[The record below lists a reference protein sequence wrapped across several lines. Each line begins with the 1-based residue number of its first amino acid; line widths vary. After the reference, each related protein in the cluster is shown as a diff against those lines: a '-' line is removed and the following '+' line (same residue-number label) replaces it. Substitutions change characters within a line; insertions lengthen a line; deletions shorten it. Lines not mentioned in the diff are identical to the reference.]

1 MSELLFLLLPL
12 AFYSGWRASGKS
24 SAKKSSL
31 PDKRPLS
38 DNFVKGVNYLLNEEP
53 DKALDVFLNRPE
65 IDEYTAETYLL
76 LGNLFRNRGEVD
88 RALSVHQ
95 NLIGRASLSR
105 EQKATTMLALGKDFL
120 AAGMMD
126 RAERVFTESL
136 QSNADDLEARQAL
149 RNIYEQ
155 THEWE
160 KAIEV
165 AQAVQRLNNE
175 DVNHLI
181 ANYFCELADISISTG
196 HLQEVNDYL
205 AQAEHYYPESTRVK
219 VLKAGVCMLQ
229 RESQKAAQLFLQA
242 AQDSPGILGLIFPSM
257 VEAYQQAGS
266 IEQLQNQLFDIYEQC
281 GDVKVLEFTL
291 RLAIDYGLN
300 ETVESHLPDLLE
312 HKQLNVRTISKAL
325 TLFEMQDVTD
335 SARPIAL
342 INKAITNHLST
353 QPGFQCQHC
362 GYKMHDFLWRCPACN
377 HWDDIS
383 HI

>member
-1 MSELLFLLLPL
+1 MNELLFLLLPL

-24 SAKKSSL
+24 SRKKTL
-31 PDKRPLS
+31 PEKRPLS

-95 NLIGRASLSR
+95 NLVGRASLSR
-105 EQKATTMLALGKDFL
+105 EQKSTTMLALGKDFL

-126 RAERVFTESL
+126 RAERVFTELL
-136 QSNADDLEARQAL
+136 QSNVDDVEARQAL

-155 THEWE
+155 TLEWE

-165 AQAVQRLNNE
+165 TQAVQRLSNE
-175 DVNHLI
+175 NVGHLVS
-181 ANYFCELADISISTG
+181 NYYCELADSAIETG

-205 AQAEHYYPESTRVK
+205 ALAEENDPQSSRVS
-219 VLKAGVCMLQ
+219 VLKARVEMLQ
-229 RESQKAAQLFLQA
+229 HNPEQA
-242 AQDSPGILGLIFPSM
+242 SKLYLGAVKDSPRLLGMVFAPM
-257 VEAYQQAGS
+257 VESYQQVGN
-266 IEQLQNQLFDIYEQC
+266 IDVLQDQLLEVYEQST
-281 GDVKVLEFTL
+281 DVKVLEFTL
-291 RLAIDYGLN
+291 RLAIDHGLS
-300 ETVESHLPDLLE
+300 ERLKAYLPDVLE
-312 HKQLNVRTISKAL
+312 NKQLNIRTISKAL
-325 TLFEMQDVTD
+325 SLYREQDIVGAD
-335 SARPIAL
+335 V
-342 INKAITNHLST
+342 AIELLDTAVLNHLSS
-353 QPGFQCQHC
+353 QPGFQCRNC

-377 HWDDIS
+377 HWDDVA

>member
-1 MSELLFLLLPL
+1 MNELLFLLLPL

-24 SAKKSSL
+24 SRKKPPSE
-31 PDKRPLS
+31 KRPLS

-105 EQKATTMLALGKDFL
+105 EQKTTTMLALGKDFL

-126 RAERVFTESL
+126 RAERVFTELL
-136 QSNADDLEARQAL
+136 QSNVDDIEARQAL
-149 RNIYEQ
+149 RKIYEQ
-155 THEWE
+155 TLEWE

-165 AQAVQRLNNE
+165 TQAVQRLSNE
-175 DVNHLI
+175 DVGHLI
-181 ANYFCELADISISTG
+181 ANYYCELADTAIQKG

-205 AQAEHYYPESTRVK
+205 ALARASYPQSSRVK
-219 VLKAGVCMLQ
+219 VLMASVEMLQ
-229 RESQKAAQLFLQA
+229 HNPTQASKLYLEAAKDAPRL
-242 AQDSPGILGLIFPSM
+242 LGMIFAPM
-257 VEAYQQAGS
+257 VEAYQKAGG
-266 IEQLQNQLFDIYEQC
+266 IEALQDQLLEIYEQC
-281 GDVKVLEFTL
+281 SDVRVLEFTL
-291 RLAIDYGLN
+291 RLAIDYGIS
-300 ETVESHLPDLLE
+300 EKVKSYLPDVLE
-312 HKQLNVRTISKAL
+312 KKQLNIRTISKAL
-325 TLFEMQDVTD
+325 SLYRNQNIVE
-335 SARPIAL
+335 PIE
-342 INKAITNHLST
+342 AIQLLDTAVSSHLSS
-353 QPGFQCQHC
+353 QPGFQCRNC

-377 HWDDIS
+377 HWDEVA